1 MVRARVAR
9 YGKDGRATVE
19 IQRAKYKRWFAMGM
33 HRETDAEF
41 ATALERGEVVWN
53 RRIFEPPQL
62 F

>member
-33 HRETDAEF
+33 HRETDAAFEI
-41 ATALERGEVVWN
+41 ALRDGGVVWK
-53 RRIFEPPQL
+53 REIVDVTKL